1 MLPGSTKL
9 ITRQLEKI
17 IDQSSLEAR
26 SDRVVIDEY
35 DEGGKFKHEN
45 VMIANVKDRN
55 HFKAYKENK
64 FYHIPISSLSKL
76 RPNIEYLAFYQPKG
90 NGNNND
96 KFSEEGGVRYYGKI
110 KSCKEYNREECVE
123 IKSRPGTEKKQ
134 YLRIE
139 LEEIKET
146 TKIEPIQYGTRLISY
161 TTIYLLKKAEN
172 THELKLGSSL
182 ELEVY
187 KIMKKI
193 SKAKEVEIKKI
204 SSKAKNDEEEII
216 KEYSIGDIN
225 IKIDG
230 AIIKVINKIV
240 LLKNIETELISKL
253 GAYKK

>member
-1 MLPGSTKL
+1 MHRYRDAIVSKL
-9 ITRQLEKI
+9 SNKI
-17 IDQSSLEAR
+17 QFKYDTFGAY
-26 SDRVVIDEY
+26 VMFPYGDE
-35 DEGGKFKHEN
+35 EKFKAHN
-45 VMIANVKDRN
+45 L
-55 HFKAYKENK
+55 YKS
-64 FYHIPISSLSKL
+64 I
-76 RPNIEYLAFYQPKG
+76 
-90 NGNNND
+90 
-96 KFSEEGGVRYYGKI
+96 EEGGVRYYGKI

-123 IKSRPGTEKKQ
+123 IKSRPGTEKKK

-161 TTIYLLKKAEN
+161 TTMYLLEKAEN

-204 SSKAKNDEEEII
+204 SSKGKNDEEEII

-230 AIIKVINKIV
+230 AIIKVEDKEIAFGKFENELYNINK
-240 LLKNIETELISKL
+240 
-253 GAYKK
+253 A